1 MPCQQSELIQAP
13 VISVGYLPPVLCYRK
28 LYFIFRESLSQ
39 ELPAEDW
46 LQSVYARGK
55 CTQNKPGIMS
65 TV

>member
-1 MPCQQSELIQAP
+1 M
-13 VISVGYLPPVLCYRK
+13 GYLPPVLCYHK

-46 LQSVYARGK
+46 LQSVYACGK
-55 CTQNKPGIMS
+55 RTQNKPGIMS